1 MLNRIFS
8 LESSE
13 HDHQNPARNSR
24 CFVAPKGVS
33 PDALISLV
41 AETTAVAVGALALQK
56 MSADRPASGWDWDH
70 RIFSALHSI
79 SLGGYVKPIRQ
90 KKRACQMI
98 SLYGFLHVATT

>member
-24 CFVAPKGVS
+24 CFVAPKGVP

-56 MSADRPASGWDWDH
+56 MSTDRPASDGTGIIGFF
-70 RIFSALHSI
+70 RPCIPSAL
-79 SLGGYVKPIRQ
+79 G
-90 KKRACQMI
+90 
-98 SLYGFLHVATT
+98 AT